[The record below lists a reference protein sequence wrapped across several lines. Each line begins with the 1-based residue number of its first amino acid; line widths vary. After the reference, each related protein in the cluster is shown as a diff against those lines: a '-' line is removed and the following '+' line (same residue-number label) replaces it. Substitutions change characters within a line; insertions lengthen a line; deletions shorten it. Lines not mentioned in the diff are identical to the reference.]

1 VPRFTVLMPTQSR
14 PDVIGYAI
22 QSVLDQTEPD
32 FELLV
37 VGDGAV
43 PETEN
48 AVTQFS
54 DARIKWFNLPKAP
67 YYGYAN
73 RNIALA
79 QSSGELIAFAADDD
93 LMFPDH
99 LELLGAALSDQRRR
113 LAYSQA
119 LWVSTDGIAA
129 PCLTNLELDDELFH
143 FMKQRN
149 TIAAGCVVY
158 RASAIATRSCW
169 PEDIEAAADWRL
181 WQRIIETHGAATVT
195 HVRVPTCLHF
205 SARWKQSRY
214 SRFHLLREWLAIA
227 DASPWWPASL
237 RVAIPDGLPEQAV
250 FSRLMRD
257 GGQAWCANIR
267 RAVGDLIAKTAHLR
281 VSNPPRAG

>member
-1 VPRFTVLMPTQSR
+1 MPTHSR

-37 VGDGAV
+37 VGDGAA
-43 PETEN
+43 PETAA
-48 AVTQFS
+48 AVARFS
-54 DARIKWFNLPKAP
+54 DPRIRWFNLPKAP
-67 YYGYAN
+67 SYGYAN
-73 RNIALA
+73 RNVVLA
-79 QSSGELIAFAADDD
+79 QSSAELIAFAADDD

-99 LELLGAALSDQRRR
+99 LELLGAALCDERRR
-113 LAYSQA
+113 FAYSQV

-158 RASAIATRSCW
+158 RASAMPRRSCW
-169 PEDIEAAADWRL
+169 PEDVEAAADWRL
-181 WQRIIETHGAATVT
+181 WQRIIEAHGPATVAY
-195 HVRVPTCLHF
+195 VRVPTCLHF
-205 SARWKQSRY
+205 SAKWKNSRY
-214 SRFHLLREWLAIA
+214 SRFHLLKEWLAIA
-227 DASPWWPASL
+227 DASPWWPAPL

-257 GGQAWCANIR
+257 GSQAWCASAR
-267 RAVGDLIAKTAHLR
+267 RAVGDLISKTAHQR
-281 VSNPPRAG
+281 ISNPPTAG